1 MMTNGSCC
9 ATGGRSCPGFGVGS
23 VALLMLRAFLGGV
36 LLYAAAVKLQDPQQF
51 AFAIRAYR
59 LIPDDA
65 KQLITLGT
73 FVVPWLE
80 LIVGLHLVVGL
91 WGRAAAV
98 VAAGLMGL
106 FVYAVW
112 SVIARDLN
120 ITCGCF
126 GKLKGPFGCEGPI
139 GMCKL
144 AENLTLLASAL
155 ILTGF
160 GSGAI
165 SVDRLCRG
173 RV

>member
-9 ATGGRSCPGFGVGS
+9 ATGGSSCPVFGVGS

-80 LIVGLHLVVGL
+80 LIVGLHVVVGL
-91 WGRAAAV
+91 WGRAAAI
-98 VAAGLMGL
+98 VASGLMGL
-106 FVYAVW
+106 FVYAVG

-139 GMCKL
+139 GACKL
-144 AENLTLLASAL
+144 AENLTLLTTSLLLVA
-155 ILTGF
+155 F
-160 GSGAI
+160 GPGSI
-165 SVDRLCRG
+165 SLDGMCR
-173 RV
+173 RKT